1 MGFSDKFGRS
11 TTSIAALVALGLMMP
26 VPALV
31 MAQTRV
37 SFSDTQN
44 HWARPFIENLAQ
56 EGLIN
61 GFADRTFQPEQTI
74 TRDQFNSI
82 LNQVFNNRSVQL
94 PQGFNTT
101 AANYWSSFDFQ
112 NNRATS
118 PNQLRGTDNISRLQV
133 LMAITNGL
141 GLTSASS
148 PQTVLAAYQDASRIP
163 TAAAGG
169 LTAATEN
176 GLVVN
181 YPDVQYFDPSKP
193 ATRGEVTA
201 FVYQALVSQ
210 GIFDPISS
218 RTIAARYIVQ
228 PGSIANNPNSPVTN
242 NPVTNN
248 PQNTNPQNIGNR
260 IALNTVINVRYPQ
273 AQRIV
278 ITPGENQNLS
288 LLVTDNIVNSQGQI
302 LIPRDSQI
310 DGQITSRFNGGQ
322 FLGAQF
328 VAQRLVVGNQAYN
341 FNAVSRLISGQA
353 AEAVNQQ
360 SGIGDTLISAAART
374 ILGSVTGT
382 GNSGGGL
389 LEGIL
394 GSIFGGGNRPTTSN
408 STGNQLVIINTATD
422 LQLTTQGDLV
432 VGN

>member
-11 TTSIAALVALGLMMP
+11 TTSVAALVALGLTMP

-31 MAQTRV
+31 MAQTRI

-44 HWARPFIENLAQ
+44 HWARPFIESLAQ

-101 AANYWSSFDFQ
+101 AASYWSSFDFQ

-118 PNQLRGTDNISRLQV
+118 PNQLRGTDNLSRLQV

-141 GLTSASS
+141 GLTPTGN
-148 PQTVLAAYQDASRIP
+148 PQSVLAAYQDASRIP
-163 TAAAGG
+163 STAAGG

-181 YPDVQYFDPSKP
+181 YPDVQYFDPNKP
-193 ATRGEVTA
+193 ATRAEVAA

-210 GIFDPISS
+210 DIFDPISS

-228 PGSIANNPNSPVTN
+228 PGSIANNPNSPTTS
-242 NPVTNN
+242 NPVA
-248 PQNTNPQNIGNR
+248 TNPQNIGNR
-260 IALNTVINVRYPQ
+260 IAINTVINVRYPQ
-273 AQRIV
+273 AQKIV
-278 ITPGENQNLS
+278 LTPGENQNLT
-288 LLVTDNIVNSQGQI
+288 LLVTENIVNSQGQV

-310 DGQITSRFNGGQ
+310 DGQITSRFNGSQ

-341 FNAVSRLISGQA
+341 FNAVSRLVSSQP

-360 SGIGDTLISAAART
+360 SGVGDTLISAAARA
-374 ILGSVTGT
+374 ILGSVTG
-382 GNSGGGL
+382 GGGGGL
-389 LEGIL
+389 LEGLL
-394 GSIFGGGNRPTTSN
+394 GSILGGGNRPASN

>member
-11 TTSIAALVALGLMMP
+11 TTSVAALVALGLTMP

-31 MAQTRV
+31 MAQTRI

-44 HWARPFIENLAQ
+44 HWARPFIESLAQ

-82 LNQVFNNRSVQL
+82 LNQVFNNRSIQL
-94 PQGFNTT
+94 SQGFNTT

-118 PNQLRGTDNISRLQV
+118 PNQLRGTDSLSRIQV

-141 GLTSASS
+141 GLNPTGN
-148 PQTVLAAYQDASRIP
+148 PQNVLGVYQDASRIP
-163 TAAAGG
+163 SAAAGG

-181 YPDVQYFDPSKP
+181 YPDVQFFDPNKP
-193 ATRGEVTA
+193 ATRAEVTA
-201 FVYQALVSQ
+201 FIYQALVNQ
-210 GIFDPISS
+210 NIFDPISS

-228 PGSIANNPNSPVTN
+228 PGNLANNSNFPGSS

-260 IALNTVINVRYPQ
+260 IAQNTIINVRYPQ

-278 ITPGENQNLS
+278 LTPGENQNLT
-288 LLVTDNIVNSQGQI
+288 LLVTDNIVNSQGQV

-310 DGQITSRFNGGQ
+310 EGQITSRFNGSQ

-328 VAQRLVVGNQAYN
+328 VAQRLIVGNQAYN
-341 FNAVSRLISGQA
+341 FNAVSRLISSQPP
-353 AEAVNQQ
+353 EAVSQQ
-360 SGIGDTLISAAART
+360 SGVGDVLISTAARA
-374 ILGSVTGT
+374 ILGNVTG
-382 GNSGGGL
+382 GGGGGL
-389 LEGIL
+389 IEGIL
-394 GSIFGGGNRPTTSN
+394 GSIFGGNRPASNPTT
-408 STGNQLVIINTATD
+408 NQVVLINTATD
-422 LQLTTQGDLV
+422 LQLATQSDLV
-432 VGN
+432 IGN